1 MFQEKFV
8 VQNHKLVILWLM
20 NKLDEFSHSFPLKLD
35 PFINAELRRINDTW
49 ENIFNIFPIVV
60 GNVFTDS
67 CWFSVFVLQCGVTKV
82 SRFRWRKLWDQY
94 RGAGPS
100 PTEVDQVDNDKNFYL
115 IEDLKARIIQ
125 FELEVAICIFW
136 QKSKKKQLTQR
147 ILQFLCTIWP
157 KLLYK
162 NGLLRIFPGIP
173 FLCLLCSLRFVRI
186 GCRRVEL
193 AAVIVV
199 SHWLVH
205 LDLCTMTLSL
215 GPWVKKRFVK
225 IECRRVQLAAVTV
238 VSHFKRLHQL
248 C

>member
-49 ENIFNIFPIVV
+49 ENILSIFPIVV

-94 RGAGPS
+94 RGAGSS
-100 PTEVDQVDNDKNFYL
+100 PTEVDQVDKRQKNFYL

-157 KLLYK
+157 KLIYK

-199 SHWLVH
+199 SHWLAH
-205 LDLCTMTLSL
+205 LDLCTMTLSS
-215 GPWVKKRFVK
+215 GPWVKKK
-225 IECRRVQLAAVTV
+225 ICQNW
-238 VSHFKRLHQL
+238 VSSCSAGGRYSCIAL
-248 C
+248 

>member
-1 MFQEKFV
+1 MS
-8 VQNHKLVILWLM
+8 
-20 NKLDEFSHSFPLKLD
+20 SH
-35 PFINAELRRINDTW
+35 
-49 ENIFNIFPIVV
+49 
-60 GNVFTDS
+60 
-67 CWFSVFVLQCGVTKV
+67 WFMLIHVFVLQCGVTKV

-94 RGAGPS
+94 RGAGSS
-100 PTEVDQVDNDKNFYL
+100 PTEVDQVDKRQKNFYL

-215 GPWVKKRFVK
+215 SPWVKKRFVK